1 MQDTTHEELMEAIEL
16 FKGRYGIKEPLDMF
30 RLDTIILEIRTDKAK
45 NKTNKKGKK

>member
-30 RLDTIILEIRTDKAK
+30 RLDNIIMDLRIENAK
-45 NKTNKKGKK
+45 KKLKKEKK